1 MGNEVIT
8 VHSGNPTILRHG
20 QSMCEA
26 RRLSNQVHLVLDAPY
41 GYVLHRLHEIPRP
54 VVVVTGV
61 GSPSYL
67 ITLWE
72 SKPNGLIARPVGP
85 SDVLYACEAVANGDS
100 FYEGPPLEDG
110 LRQSERQVLHH
121 LAFGLCSDA
130 IAAKLGLSRR
140 TVEHRV
146 AALYEKLGLTNKV
159 ELSLYY
165 LGMHPRTYVG

>member
-20 QSMCEA
+20 EAMCRA
-26 RRLSNQVHLVLDAPY
+26 QQLPKQVHLVLDAPY
-41 GYVLHRLHEIPRP
+41 GFALHRLTDIPRP

-72 SKPNGLIARPVGP
+72 LRPNGLIARPAAP
-85 SDVLYACEAVANGDS
+85 HDVLYACESVAKGDC

-110 LRQSERQVLHH
+110 LRRSERVVLHY
-121 LAFGLCSDA
+121 LAFGMCNDA
-130 IAAKLGLSRR
+130 IASQAKVSRR
-140 TVEHRV
+140 TVEHRI
-146 AALYEKLGLTNKV
+146 ASLYEKLGLTNRV

-165 LGMHPRTYVG
+165 LGMHPREYLG